1 MNFPN
6 GKSEQK
12 EVFPLETL
20 NEKHVSFT
28 LTCEALSFTNL
39 PLNPTMWNFPLL
51 LAESKGIS
59 AIFQKKGKK
68 MLKGRKGQNF

>member
-12 EVFPLETL
+12 EVFPLETR

-28 LTCEALSFTNL
+28 STYEALSFTNL
-39 PLNPTMWNFPLL
+39 PLNPAMWNFPLL

-68 MLKGRKGQNF
+68 GQKNVKGQNF